1 MRRMWLSPGM
11 RLIPNRVWA
20 LERPCPAASWRWW
33 ARNEGLW
40 AKNTENAAHR
50 ERGQAEVSHGV
61 GAVVAPARVGE
72 ALAAAPHGTDQAVEH
87 LHGAVESD
95 LTARHQP
102 SSRCPI
108 RPFRSH
114 SPRSGQKENCWPA
127 TFYVSKTSVFVTTDW
142 EPSR

>member
-11 RLIPNRVWA
+11 RLIPNRVFA

-40 AKNTENAAHR
+40 AKNTENAAK

-61 GAVVAPARVGE
+61 GAVVAPARVRE
-72 ALAAAPHGTDQAVEH
+72 ALAAAPHDADQAVEH

-95 LTARHQP
+95 LTAQHQP
-102 SSRCPI
+102 SPGPPNQPR
-108 RPFRSH
+108 RSH
-114 SPRSGQKENCWPA
+114 SPLSGQKENCCLPIDGGFTA
-127 TFYVSKTSVFVTTDW
+127 H
-142 EPSR
+142 